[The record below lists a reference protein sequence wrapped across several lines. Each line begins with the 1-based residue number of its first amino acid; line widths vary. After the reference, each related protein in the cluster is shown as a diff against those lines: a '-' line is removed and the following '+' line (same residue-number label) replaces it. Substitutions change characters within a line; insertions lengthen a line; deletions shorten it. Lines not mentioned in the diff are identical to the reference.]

1 MEIYLHHHIGQTHSF
16 QWLGSSPV
24 RDIPLFIRFLS
35 YPFSVP
41 KTMYL
46 KTGLESISCSGHVSP
61 VGGSI
66 SNLEKASWW
75 QPVTICTFLSPLG
88 VWGGVFLCL
97 PKSEPPRWLRGAAGC
112 GKRVGSW
119 AHRWQ
124 MRRLDITKQNIK
136 VLCCRNFKVNDAA
149 RSLQVTLAQGPI
161 PVASCVFPDRR
172 KVSGLKKPIL

>member
-1 MEIYLHHHIGQTHSF
+1 MFRACVACRGLNFQPRESELVAACHHLH
-16 QWLGSSPV
+16 L
-24 RDIPLFIRFLS
+24 
-35 YPFSVP
+35 PF
-41 KTMYL
+41 T
-46 KTGLESISCSGHVSP
+46 
-61 VGGSI
+61 
-66 SNLEKASWW
+66 SW
-75 QPVTICTFLSPLG
+75 CLRR
-88 VWGGVFLCL
+88 VFLCL
-97 PKSEPPRWLRGAAGC
+97 PKSEPPRWLRGAVGC